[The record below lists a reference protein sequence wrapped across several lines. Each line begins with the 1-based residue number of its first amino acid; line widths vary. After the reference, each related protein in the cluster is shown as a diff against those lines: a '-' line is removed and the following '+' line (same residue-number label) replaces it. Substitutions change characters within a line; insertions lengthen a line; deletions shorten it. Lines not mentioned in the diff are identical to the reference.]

1 MKSPCEVPWHGSVR
15 HHIIHPKK
23 PLLWHSWIFISSY
36 GNESKFWIRYSPT
49 LSKCGSSTYT
59 CPVFGVIAGFS
70 PMARSS
76 PSLLPKSEQVL
87 VSPVSRGRITFV
99 KGVVLP
105 QFARTRVFG
114 SVDVGWLG
122 WEKYGKYIG
131 RFCLCLLSSL
141 LQFVHVDVE

>member
-1 MKSPCEVPWHGSVR
+1 M
-15 HHIIHPKK
+15 
-23 PLLWHSWIFISSY
+23 
-36 GNESKFWIRYSPT
+36 
-49 LSKCGSSTYT
+49 
-59 CPVFGVIAGFS
+59 
-70 PMARSS
+70 
-76 PSLLPKSEQVL
+76 
-87 VSPVSRGRITFV
+87 SPVSRGRITFV